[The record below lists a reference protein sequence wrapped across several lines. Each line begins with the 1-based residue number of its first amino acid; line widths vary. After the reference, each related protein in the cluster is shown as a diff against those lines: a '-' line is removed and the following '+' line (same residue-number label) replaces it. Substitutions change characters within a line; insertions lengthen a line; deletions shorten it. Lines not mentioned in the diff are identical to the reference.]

1 MNSLF
6 ELLKKV
12 PKHYLRDLKSISD
25 EYNILRNKDLYFIK
39 PYLLPSKVYFKDTPI
54 CGIKFVVDYNLKL
67 SDDGT
72 LEEMNPNTP
81 AEEAVIYS
89 NTTVWSSSIYFF
101 QDNYPSKTL
110 NQWNGK
116 EIVTNKDLGII

>member
-1 MNSLF
+1 M
-6 ELLKKV
+6 
-12 PKHYLRDLKSISD
+12 
-25 EYNILRNKDLYFIK
+25 K

-54 CGIKFVVDYNLKL
+54 CGIKFVINSNIGFNSQGEIINSNV
-67 SDDGT
+67 
-72 LEEMNPNTP
+72 
-81 AEEAVIYS
+81 AETDAVIKS
-89 NTTVWSSSIYFF
+89 GSIVWSSSIYFF